1 MITDNPEFFNIEQQK
16 QIGLWPLTFLPAY
29 GMISYINRMRGDVIG
44 AEIGVLKGETS
55 HVLLESCP
63 NIKKL
68 YGIDPYI
75 TYTAIDVVR
84 TQEDMNSYEKTLHQ
98 NMSPFGERFEL
109 IKKKSVDATDQ
120 LANESLDFVLVDG
133 DQTEDSIHND
143 IELYYPKI
151 KKNGYIF
158 GHDIQVKFVVDA
170 IKLYRETNRIRT
182 PLNNS
187 KNFVWF
193 WIKP

>member
-1 MITDNPEFFNIEQQK
+1 MLTDNPEFFNIEQQK

-29 GMISYINRMRGDVIG
+29 GMISYINRMKGDVIG

-84 TQEDMNSYEKTLHQ
+84 TQEDMDSYEKTLYQ
-98 NMSPFGERFEL
+98 NMSPFSERFEL
-109 IKKKSVDATDQ
+109 IKKKSVDASYQ

-170 IKLYRETNRIRT
+170 IKRYRETNRIRT

>member
-1 MITDNPEFFNIEQQK
+1 MWMVDFTHEGKRCIKSTKTNDKVLATKILKDIEGR
-16 QIGLWPLTFLPAY
+16 IA
-29 GMISYINRMRGDVIG
+29 RG
-44 AEIGVLKGETS
+44 AF
-55 HVLLESCP
+55 
-63 NIKKL
+63 
-68 YGIDPYI
+68 
-75 TYTAIDVVR
+75 
-84 TQEDMNSYEKTLHQ
+84 DMNSYEKTLHQ

-170 IKLYRETNRIRT
+170 IKRYRETNRIRT

>member
-1 MITDNPEFFNIEQQK
+1 MLTDNPEFFNIEQQK
-16 QIGLWPLTFLPAY
+16 HIGLWPLTFLPAY
-29 GMISYINRMRGDVIG
+29 GMISYINRMKGDVIG
-44 AEIGVLKGETS
+44 VEIGVLKGETS

-75 TYTAIDVVR
+75 TYTAIDVIR
-84 TQEDMNSYEKTLHQ
+84 SQEDMNNYEKALHQ
-98 NMSPFGERFEL
+98 NMKPFGERFEL
-109 IKKKSVDATDQ
+109 IKKKSIDAADQ
-120 LANESLDFVLVDG
+120 LANEPLDFVLVDG
-133 DQTEDSIHND
+133 DQTEDSIYND

-170 IKLYRETNRIRT
+170 IKRYRETNRIRT
-182 PLNNS
+182 PLNIS

-193 WIKP
+193 WVKP